1 MRSAGAGDGR
11 FDVSPGICSENVD
24 VASRSIP
31 ASWAAVRGLDFDGRG
46 GSEFVGGPDVL
57 ADLTRLGLARK
68 VPRLSNRA
76 GGYVA
81 LRPDLGL
88 RAILDRQQDHLIT
101 GFRAL
106 MDGVGY
112 LADLQPTIIDPA
124 TTPGQLVQVLTDSD
138 EISRVSA
145 GLITDTREQWMTMET
160 MHTEMPLTEDAICE
174 CPPSLRGRITMRTI
188 YDRSFTAARNGRR
201 IIERCIS
208 EGEHARV
215 LPELPMKA
223 QACRHERRPAPAH
236 HDRPIRRHP
245 RPRRPDPQNHP
256 RVLRAPLGTRHALR
270 RDAPAGRGNAAERPR
285 TRHPQPSRP
294 GLVFMPMVTRS
305 VTMMFLRALVR
316 YRRGAWAA
324 TAAVQPFA
332 CPSQRAPCAARR
344 VHTRT
349 RLRVR
354 QDPPGSTRI
363 PPRTG
368 R

>member
-1 MRSAGAGDGR
+1 VVRSARASDGR
-11 FDVSPGICSENVD
+11 LDVSPGDLLRERGRRQPVYPGKLGGGS
-24 VASRSIP
+24 
-31 ASWAAVRGLDFDGRG
+31 GLDFDGRG
-46 GSEFVGGPDVL
+46 GSELVGGPDVL

-88 RAILDRQQDHLIT
+88 RAILDRPQDHLIT

-174 CPPSLRGRITMRTI
+174 CPPGLRGRITMRTI
-188 YDRSFTAARNGRR
+188 YDKAFTAAPNGRR
-201 IIERCIS
+201 IIERCTS

-215 LPELPMKA
+215 LPELPMKLKLADTSVALLPLTMTGLSGAILVRADPILKAIREFFEILWERATPYGATPRSAGGMPLSDQERVILSLLA
-223 QACRHERRPAPAH
+223 QGYSDDGVARQAGISTTTARRYITKIKKDLNAGNRFQA
-236 HDRPIRRHP
+236 
-245 RPRRPDPQNHP
+245 
-256 RVLRAPLGTRHALR
+256 
-270 RDAPAGRGNAAERPR
+270 DAAAQGRGWLG
-285 TRHPQPSRP
+285 QP
-294 GLVFMPMVTRS
+294 
-305 VTMMFLRALVR
+305 
-316 YRRGAWAA
+316 
-324 TAAVQPFA
+324 
-332 CPSQRAPCAARR
+332 
-344 VHTRT
+344 
-349 RLRVR
+349 
-354 QDPPGSTRI
+354 
-363 PPRTG
+363 
-368 R
+368 